1 MTARNTLNT
10 QQINNIHYGPHF
22 DPMNPDIPMNHDL
35 TYLDKDKEGFDVIP
49 LNNDNNNYDFSNMQ
63 DST

>member
-1 MTARNTLNT
+1 
-10 QQINNIHYGPHF
+10 
-22 DPMNPDIPMNHDL
+22 MNPDIPMNHDL
-35 TYLDKDKEGFDVIP
+35 TYLDKDKDGFDVIP